1 MSFERYDSA
10 GREQVLFAQEKI
22 CQLLEGCPI
31 FEKIKGRFGRL
42 FIIPCG
48 STLEGT
54 EVRGS
59 ADIDFM
65 LIFSMSSYQL
75 ISTGDQEFLG
85 ISIYGPEREHWKQYG
100 CVNEEGLVNATE
112 MKNLFACLIK
122 ETVSLNERYGLIS
135 KVRMLEMTG
144 RKTRAL

>member
-10 GREQVLFAQEKI
+10 GREQVFFAQEKI

-31 FEKIKGRFGRL
+31 FKKIKERFGRL
-42 FIIPCG
+42 FSIIPCG

-75 ISTGDQEFLG
+75 ISTGDQG
-85 ISIYGPEREHWKQYG
+85 
-100 CVNEEGLVNATE
+100 
-112 MKNLFACLIK
+112 
-122 ETVSLNERYGLIS
+122 
-135 KVRMLEMTG
+135 
-144 RKTRAL
+144 

>member
-22 CQLLEGCPI
+22 CQLLEGCCI
-31 FEKIKGRFGRL
+31 FEKIKERFGRL

-65 LIFSMSSYQL
+65 LILSMSSCRL
-75 ISTGDQEFLG
+75 ISTRDRG
-85 ISIYGPEREHWKQYG
+85 
-100 CVNEEGLVNATE
+100 
-112 MKNLFACLIK
+112 
-122 ETVSLNERYGLIS
+122 
-135 KVRMLEMTG
+135 
-144 RKTRAL
+144 

>member
-22 CQLLEGCPI
+22 CRLLEGCWI
-31 FEKIKGRFGRL
+31 FEKIKERFGRL

-75 ISTGDQEFLG
+75 ISTGDQG
-85 ISIYGPEREHWKQYG
+85 
-100 CVNEEGLVNATE
+100 
-112 MKNLFACLIK
+112 
-122 ETVSLNERYGLIS
+122 
-135 KVRMLEMTG
+135 
-144 RKTRAL
+144 